1 MFSRKKDKD
10 AKDTKKKGESTS
22 DEVAVSDTHNRR
34 NGSHPFDQ
42 GHFGVLPHCCGQ
54 R

>member
-22 DEVAVSDTHNRR
+22 DEVAVSDTM
-34 NGSHPFDQ
+34 GQWLTPF
-42 GHFGVLPHCCGQ
+42 
-54 R
+54 